1 MLFLYP
7 RFILMFFS
15 FFITRHYNEMLY
27 EMLLLQ
33 SVLKKSGPITSP
45 PPLSW
50 TELGGRRPAPQIST
64 WLLTSNVRDFE
75 LNRDCGTILAPQ
87 GNSGVSIASKGV
99 RGASPCPKTLEKLSR
114 LRSIFQLFSL
124 KN

>member
-33 SVLKKSGPITSP
+33 SVLKKSGPITS